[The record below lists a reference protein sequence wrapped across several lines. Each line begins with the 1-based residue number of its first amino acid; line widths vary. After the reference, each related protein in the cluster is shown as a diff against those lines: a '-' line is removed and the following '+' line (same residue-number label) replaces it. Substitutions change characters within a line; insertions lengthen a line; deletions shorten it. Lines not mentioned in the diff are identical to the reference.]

1 MQISTTRW
9 SNFSFCETVFILQ
22 QLKTSCSLPQQRKL
36 KFCLMLAI
44 WHRHWCELWI
54 CKQGSSIE
62 TPVSL
67 NQNNAHKC
75 HIKTFSRSGASFR
88 LRAKV
93 ILIIA
98 AAELARNCSRLRL
111 YFVVE
116 DLLAPALLIETW
128 SVSHFTFIDQKY
140 LRGTS
145 IIANSWNKL

>member
-62 TPVSL
+62 TPVRKAVSL

-75 HIKTFSRSGASFR
+75 HIKTFSRSGASFKS
-88 LRAKV
+88 RAKV

-98 AAELARNCSRLRL
+98 AAELGTVHVWE
-111 YFVVE
+111 YI
-116 DLLAPALLIETW
+116 LLLSISSPRPSNWNLISLSLHFHW
-128 SVSHFTFIDQKY
+128 SEKSEGDF
-140 LRGTS
+140 
-145 IIANSWNKL
+145 